1 MTDTAPRDGALHHH
15 QGSGVS
21 SIGMKRLQIMIEE
34 DLDAAL
40 ERQAAAEGVS
50 KAAIIRRI
58 VRAELPTTVPLEAD
72 PLSRMIGAD
81 DFEPGDID
89 DVVYR

>member
-1 MTDTAPRDGALHHH
+1 MTSSFLRHHH
-15 QGSGVS
+15 FSDVS
-21 SIGMKRLQIMIEE
+21 STPMKRLQIMIEE

-58 VRAELPTTVPLEAD
+58 VRAELPTTVPLDAD
-72 PLSRMIGAD
+72 PLSRMVGAD
-81 DFEPGDID
+81 DFESAAID
-89 DVVYR
+89 EVVYR

>member
-1 MTDTAPRDGALHHH
+1 MP
-15 QGSGVS
+15 
-21 SIGMKRLQIMIEE
+21 
-34 DLDAAL
+34 
-40 ERQAAAEGVS
+40 GVS

-81 DFEPGDID
+81 DFDPGDID